1 MAHAALERMV
11 DFIGSNAAP
20 RAPERLMVKFQNV
33 FARSSKGIEAVF
45 KNAQPKAYIDID
57 VKKYSHGGSVW
68 AEFDLKEYK
77 YCSNNDVSRIQ
88 TGDTWEVKAFNPGT
102 YIEFYRGDDVLRF
115 TRI

>member
-11 DFIGSNAAP
+11 DFIGSNATP

-33 FARSSKGIEAVF
+33 FARSAKGTEAVF

-57 VKKYSHGGSVW
+57 VKKYSHGGTVW
-68 AEFDLKEYK
+68 AEFDLKEHHYR
-77 YCSNNDVSRIQ
+77 SNYNVSQIRND
-88 TGDTWEVKAFNPGT
+88 DTWEVKDFIKGR

-115 TRI
+115 TA